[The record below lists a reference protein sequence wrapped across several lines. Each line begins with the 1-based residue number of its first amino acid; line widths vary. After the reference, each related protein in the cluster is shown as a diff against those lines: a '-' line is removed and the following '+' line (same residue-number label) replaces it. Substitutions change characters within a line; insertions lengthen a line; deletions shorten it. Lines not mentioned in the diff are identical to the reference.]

1 MSESCCFTIYFLVC
15 CYFKG
20 FLSIQID
27 FLITFFSLCIC
38 LWTDWLLKDYA
49 HNLLPIFTKFFIRL
63 GSVVGSMPI
72 VCETNWKY
80 VADIRGAR
88 NSDVSRVPGILCGSV
103 AFSALMLLVGWQEGH
118 LACKN
123 RVVGCWCG
131 CLSGARCRLLYCPA
145 DATASHCL
153 LLQ

>member
-1 MSESCCFTIYFLVC
+1 M
-15 CYFKG
+15 
-20 FLSIQID
+20 
-27 FLITFFSLCIC
+27 
-38 LWTDWLLKDYA
+38 
-49 HNLLPIFTKFFIRL
+49 
-63 GSVVGSMPI
+63 VGSMPI

-80 VADIRGAR
+80 VAGIRGAR
-88 NSDVSRVPGILCGSV
+88 NSDVGRVPGILCGSV
-103 AFSALMLLVGWQEGH
+103 AFSALTLLVGRQEGH